1 MTLLQP
7 SDVPSRT
14 GINNAITTEI
24 AAHASTTDPAGPHYD
39 SGWIDIPLRA
49 AYVTS
54 GETPR
59 YRRIGRSVYLRG
71 RLAPSGGGAFAANAT
86 VIVGDVP
93 VGFRPNP
100 LHVFALAGSTGTLS
114 GGRFWV
120 DTSGQINVQPQ
131 NATTNISVACT
142 YLNN

>member
-1 MTLLQP
+1 MPLQP
-7 SDVPSRT
+7 SGVPSRA
-14 GINNAITTEI
+14 AIQAAIDEAV
-24 AAHASTTDPAGPHYD
+24 AAHASTIDPNSQHYD
-39 SGWIDIPLRA
+39 SGWADIPLRA

-71 RLAPSGGGAFAANAT
+71 RLAPSGGGAFAANTT
-86 VIVGDVP
+86 VIVGDIP
-93 VGFRPNP
+93 GGFRPNP

>member
-1 MTLLQP
+1 MPLQP
-7 SDVPSRT
+7 SGVPSRA
-14 GINNAITTEI
+14 AIQAAIDEAV
-24 AAHASTTDPAGPHYD
+24 AAHASTIDPNSQHYD
-39 SGWIDIPLRA
+39 SGWADIPLRA
-49 AYVTS
+49 AYATS

-71 RLAPSGGGAFAANAT
+71 RLAPSGGGAFAANTT
-86 VIVGDVP
+86 VIVGDIP
-93 VGFRPNP
+93 GGFRPNP